1 MSFSNLS
8 TSLNVSEASNPKTCM
23 PFLSP
28 DSNPYHYS
36 NRATKINDFLSGERE
51 DQDDDKFQLASFKDQ
66 QGEQLSVSQRE
77 RGGERCG
84 DALIKKEGDSRVGQ
98 TVLQYN

>member
-1 MSFSNLS
+1 
-8 TSLNVSEASNPKTCM
+8 M

-28 DSNPYHYS
+28 DNNPYHYS

-77 RGGERCG
+77 REGVRDMEGKERQRC
-84 DALIKKEGDSRVGQ
+84 INKKRGRQSSGTDCF
-98 TVLQYN
+98 TV